1 MFSIA
6 ERDALRESL
15 IESART
21 DERIVAAAIT
31 GSRALAEEDQ
41 WSDIDLA
48 FAIGR
53 SANRTDVI
61 ADWTRRMYDHGTV
74 HHVDV
79 VRGPAIYRVFLLA
92 NTLQVDI
99 AFWPD
104 SEFGAIA
111 PSFRLLFGSAVD
123 RQTASSAS
131 FEELAGMAWLY
142 GLHAR
147 SSIAR
152 GRLWQAEF
160 MISGMRD
167 YVLALACLRHKL
179 PAVYARGADRLPA
192 SVINTFVP
200 TLIRSLDERELGR
213 AFAAVC
219 ELLLNEVSAMDER
232 LGNRL
237 RVPVHELRDY
247 GLAAEAA
254 SAR

>member
-1 MFSIA
+1 MFSTA
-6 ERDALRESL
+6 ERDGLRESL
-15 IESART
+15 IESARA
-21 DERIVAAAIT
+21 DDRIVAAAIT
-31 GSRALAEEDQ
+31 GSRALGEEDE

-53 SANRTDVI
+53 DANRSDVI

-111 PSFRLLFGSAVD
+111 PSFRLLFGSSND
-123 RQTASSAS
+123 RQTALSAS
-131 FEELAGMAWLY
+131 FEEMTGMAWLY

-179 PAVYARGADRLPA
+179 PSVYARGADRLPA
-192 SVINTFVP
+192 IVINTFVP
-200 TLIRSLDERELGR
+200 TLIRTLDERELGR

-219 ELLLNEVSAMDER
+219 ELLFTEVNAVDER
-232 LGNRL
+232 LGDRL
-237 RVPVHELRDY
+237 RAPVYELRSY
-247 GLAAEAA
+247 ALATESA
-254 SAR
+254 SAP